1 MEQHSIPHQ
10 HSEGFT
16 LDNLRAGS
24 IKVIVGT
31 ASSAVLGAVSGSTIG
46 VLRNQPAMPMAFTAG
61 LNTGLFSF
69 TFFSFREYLV
79 HPAFTFL
86 PPSLQREHLDRSS
99 SPHTVHL
106 LSTALAAL
114 PAGSI
119 FSIVARGSRG
129 ALKAGLTLSLGCT
142 SLQSIFNEGA
152 LLRLKLLVWAED
164 RRAAQDALDSP
175 SNAEPSQVP
184 PTYTR
189 DISSPTPSVPSRETF
204 SERSDR
210 LIGEAWGWGKR
221 SLQGLS
227 PVKKIDQ
234 GVYESMLREKLD
246 GVRQERERIHEEIG
260 ALENKKDNE
269 G

>member
-1 MEQHSIPHQ
+1 M
-10 HSEGFT
+10 
-16 LDNLRAGS
+16 LL
-24 IKVIVGT
+24 
-31 ASSAVLGAVSGSTIG
+31 AVLGAVSGSTIG

-69 TFFSFREYLV
+69 TFFSSSSLTRVILSMDTKYLFVVSPGFREYLV